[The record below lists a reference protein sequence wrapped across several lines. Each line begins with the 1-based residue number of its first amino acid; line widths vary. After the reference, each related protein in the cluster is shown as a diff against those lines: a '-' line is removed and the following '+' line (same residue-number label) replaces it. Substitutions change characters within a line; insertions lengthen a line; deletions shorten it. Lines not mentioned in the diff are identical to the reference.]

1 LEIREA
7 LTTLGS
13 SFEKNV
19 VFDGS
24 DALEVTAFTAG
35 NVKSAS
41 CLREMDES
49 GKSIVRVLRGMM
61 KRLFAARLA
70 AGGML
75 VAPAGGG
82 SVCVSS
88 IA

>member
-1 LEIREA
+1 M
-7 LTTLGS
+7 TLGS
-13 SFEKNV
+13 SFEKNM
-19 VFDGS
+19 VFNGS

-41 CLREMDES
+41 CLREIDES
-49 GKSIVRVLRGMM
+49 GKSSVHMSRGMM
-61 KRLFAARLA
+61 KCLFAARLA
-70 AGGML
+70 AGGMH

-82 SVCVSS
+82 SVCVLS